1 MSLPWKSELQLRLG
15 RDGCAAEVRA
25 PWSRRVLAQA
35 QAPGRAPASI
45 AAALQALRALG
56 HETLPRQ
63 ARLLVPDEHAYLS
76 LRPPLGRWQQAHQDA
91 LAHFAQVLGR
101 QDLLVQVSAIAGG
114 AAWLAAAIDPA
125 DLKAWQAPLAEAG
138 IALAHVQLALLD
150 DLHHI
155 AAQVGERAIVALL
168 REEGMTLVR
177 VADGAPI
184 DLCWERCDPHS
195 LRCIEQRLLAFQNTG
210 SDAKPDPLLM
220 LCRSQAQREAWHQLA
235 RAHRWTLLLRD
246 APPSAQPLGLTA

>member
-1 MSLPWKSELQLRLG
+1 MSLPWKSELQLRLT
-15 RDGCAAEVRA
+15 RNGCGAEVLA
-25 PWSRRVLAQA
+25 PWSRRVLASA
-35 QAPGRAPASI
+35 QAEGRAPASI
-45 AAALQALRALG
+45 AAALQALRAQG
-56 HETLPRQ
+56 HDALPRQ

-76 LRPPLGRWQQAHQDA
+76 LRPPLGHWQQAQQDA
-91 LAHFAQVLGR
+91 VTHFAQALGR
-101 QDLLVQVSAIAGG
+101 QDLLVQVSAMAGG

-125 DLKAWQAPLAEAG
+125 DLQAWQAPLTEAG
-138 IALAHVQLALLD
+138 ITLSHVQLALLD

-155 AAQVGERAIVALL
+155 AEQVGERAIVALL

-177 VADGAPI
+177 VADGTPV

-210 SDAKPDPLLM
+210 SDDSPDPLLM
-220 LCRSQAQREAWHQLA
+220 LCRSQAQREAWHPLA